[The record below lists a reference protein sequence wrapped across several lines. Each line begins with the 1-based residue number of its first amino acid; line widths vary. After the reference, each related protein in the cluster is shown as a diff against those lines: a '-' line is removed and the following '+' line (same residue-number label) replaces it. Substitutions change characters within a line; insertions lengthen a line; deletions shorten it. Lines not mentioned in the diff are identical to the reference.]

1 MYNKLW
7 VILSFKVIWL
17 ESGPAKA
24 IVIRLIAKRKVKSYV
39 AKKVKTSKVPAC
51 RSWLVRH

>member
-7 VILSFKVIWL
+7 VILLFKVTWP

-24 IVIRLIAKRKVKSYV
+24 LAIRLIAQREVKSYV
-39 AKKVKTSKVPAC
+39 ARKVKPSNVPAC
-51 RSWLVRH
+51 RICLVSH